1 MGHCCVGWWS
11 RCIPLF
17 HQLHSELQRSFRT
30 SRWWQGGW
38 WATFIPPSER
48 RLSCWLCT
56 IIPYARCTNWMEG
69 RRSSQTCLLQG
80 SQPELQSELAR
91 HDEGK
96 ILEQFIDLAIR
107 LDNLLHS
114 RWQPC
119 PSLASALTATAP
131 PETEPMQIG
140 FTHLS
145 GEERER
151 HIRQNLCLYCGRP
164 GHMRASCPTRPP
176 CNTFAVSQNSSQSTI
191 LKIPVMLRVK
201 GTVIDTT
208 AFIDSGAALN
218 FIAAEFTKTHNIAL
232 VPCESHLAMAAL
244 DRRPLGSGRI
254 QFTTEDLTLRTGA
267 LHTETIRLFIFPI
280 SSNPSHLGPTLARE
294 T

>member
-56 IIPYARCTNWMEG
+56 IIPHARCTNWMG
-69 RRSSQTCLLQG
+69 GCRSSQTCLPQG

-96 ILEQFIDLAIR
+96 TLEQFIDLAIR
-107 LDNLLHS
+107 LDNLLRS
-114 RWQPC
+114 RRQPR
-119 PSLASALTATAP
+119 PSLASALTATMP

-164 GHMRASCPTRPP
+164 GHICRQR
-176 CNTFAVSQNSSQSTI
+176 QNMLIYFRFVVDACSELNLRQANCLSSI
-191 LKIPVMLRVK
+191 FYLKFRF
-201 GTVIDTT
+201 DT
-208 AFIDSGAALN
+208 
-218 FIAAEFTKTHNIAL
+218 
-232 VPCESHLAMAAL
+232 
-244 DRRPLGSGRI
+244 
-254 QFTTEDLTLRTGA
+254 Q
-267 LHTETIRLFIFPI
+267 
-280 SSNPSHLGPTLARE
+280 
-294 T
+294 